1 MNVNIQYYM
10 VVKDKKVPIVN
21 PPKGFPSC
29 IDVSEHFRPGMSEDL
44 ALALAMG
51 EHNRAKGLVLP
62 RGILFEKAP

>member
-1 MNVNIQYYM
+1 MNVKIQYFM
-10 VVKDKKVPIVN
+10 VVNNKKVPIVD
-21 PPKGFPSC
+21 PPDGFPSM
-29 IDVSEHFRPGMSEDL
+29 INIGKFAHLEPGV